1 MQERDFWGHL
11 DELRTCILKSLAG
24 LLVGVVISFA
34 FVSHILKFLSQPY
47 VGHLANLKSLSPGD
61 TFSVTVKTAILTG
74 LGLSFPWIAYQLWGF
89 ISPGLHKHERKY
101 VVPFCASV
109 AFFFLAG
116 SAFAYFLVLPA
127 VVSFFYEYSIKMG
140 VAPDWTISNYLEFV
154 TTFLVSFG
162 VVFELP
168 VAIATLT
175 FFGVT
180 NSKWLASYRRHAI
193 VVIFIVAAIFTPPDF
208 ISQITMAVPMVIL
221 YEVSILVSKMIEK
234 KNNIL

>member
-1 MQERDFWGHL
+1 M
-11 DELRTCILKSLAG
+11 
-24 LLVGVVISFA
+24 GVV
-34 FVSHILKFLSQPY
+34 
-47 VGHLANLKSLSPGD
+47 
-61 TFSVTVKTAILTG
+61 
-74 LGLSFPWIAYQLWGF
+74 
-89 ISPGLHKHERKY
+89 
-101 VVPFCASV
+101 
-109 AFFFLAG
+109 
-116 SAFAYFLVLPA
+116 
-127 VVSFFYEYSIKMG
+127 
-140 VAPDWTISNYLEFV
+140 PDWTISNYLEFV

-234 KNNIL
+234 KRKMAPVDKCGNAKAFFIMINYWRLYLTALSLLTHFHKYQIC